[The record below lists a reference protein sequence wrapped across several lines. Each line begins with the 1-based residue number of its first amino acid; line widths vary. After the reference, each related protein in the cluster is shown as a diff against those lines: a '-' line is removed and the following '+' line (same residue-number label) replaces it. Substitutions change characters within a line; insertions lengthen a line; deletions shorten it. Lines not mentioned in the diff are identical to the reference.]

1 MAIILL
7 VSAYMCADIV
17 SILRDKKEEKKND
30 STN

>member
-17 SILRDKKEEKKND
+17 SILCDKKEETND
-30 STN
+30 NTN

>member
-17 SILRDKKEEKKND
+17 SILCDKKEEKEEKK
-30 STN
+30 